1 MGRRSGFMRE
11 LESGAA
17 MALDPSSRPVGAGAP
32 SYIEMML
39 LRKRASG
46 LRSLLPQA
54 AREQLYAWHPGR
66 ARRWQKYPG
75 LERVEAG
82 GRAVL
87 TFDDGPDP
95 DATPAVLDALD
106 AVGVRATFFVLGTQV
121 ESHPDLA
128 REVAQRGHEIALH
141 GYGHERQDRI
151 DADHSAEDMRRGF
164 SVLEEHLGVRCRWY
178 RPPYGKMS
186 AGAAQTCASLGMN
199 VVYWSAWGL
208 DWEEVSAGRIAEVA
222 SGQLDDG
229 GILLLHD
236 SARNAR
242 RASAAPTAEAIETIA
257 ENAGAL
263 GISLMSLTQ
272 ALGAAEGRA
281 IPAGS
286 VA

>member
-1 MGRRSGFMRE
+1 MNLRRS
-11 LESGAA
+11 
-17 MALDPSSRPVGAGAP
+17 
-32 SYIEMML
+32 
-39 LRKRASG
+39 ASTF
-46 LRSLLPQA
+46 RSLLPQA

-75 LERVEAG
+75 LERVAPHG
-82 GRAVL
+82 HAVL

-106 AVGVRATFFVLGTQV
+106 RADAHATFFVLGTQV
-121 ESHPDLA
+121 EGHLELA
-128 REVAQRGHEIALH
+128 RDVLHRGHEIALH

-151 DADHSAEDMRRGF
+151 DSDRSAQDMRRGF

-186 AGAAQTCASLGMN
+186 DSAARTCASLGMD

-208 DWEEVSAGRIAEVA
+208 DWEGVGAARIADVA

-236 SARNAR
+236 SARHAR
-242 RASAAPTAEAIETIA
+242 RASAAPTARAIEIIA
-257 ENAGAL
+257 ETARER
-263 GISLMSLTQ
+263 GISLRSVEE
-272 ALGAAEGRA
+272 ALAVVEWL
-281 IPAGS
+281 P
-286 VA
+286 V